1 MGTRDLF
8 SFEHMSYTRSPQYP
22 SGSPMGMV
30 DRCFETG
37 SENNVVDEGPPPA
50 PLALSTYSTPPLPP
64 RYRTIK
70 PRLSDCG
77 LMPNN
82 NPPPRMTRWELSLGG
97 IEGVERAGIANGSH
111 KRKMASLSQSNPRR
125 MPAWS
130 LLLDPGARAL
140 VADRPAYHHDVPCSL
155 DLSDIQVSWPNS
167 FFELSQDR
175 DSMRAASLQF
185 SEHLERTQVLQ
196 SLSILQD
203 YMAKYP
209 SVFERQAPEMVQ
221 RWMLDIEGVKPP
233 ESLSE

>member
-1 MGTRDLF
+1 MPLF
-8 SFEHMSYTRSPQYP
+8 S
-22 SGSPMGMV
+22 
-30 DRCFETG
+30 
-37 SENNVVDEGPPPA
+37 NA
-50 PLALSTYSTPPLPP
+50 
-64 RYRTIK
+64 
-70 PRLSDCG
+70 
-77 LMPNN
+77 
-82 NPPPRMTRWELSLGG
+82 
-97 IEGVERAGIANGSH
+97 
-111 KRKMASLSQSNPRR
+111 AS
-125 MPAWS
+125 A
-130 LLLDPGARAL
+130 AL